1 MPKKRAALK
10 PKKIYRNF
18 YLMNNEVCNMT
29 AKHIERRLLII
40 DDEANMRHMLS
51 TVLKKAGYQ
60 VETAADGAEGLE
72 MIQQSPYDF
81 ILCDIKMPKM
91 DGMEFLKLSR
101 DRIGGATVIMMSAY
115 GSIDT
120 AIDAMKS
127 GAYDYISKP
136 FKTDEVY
143 LTLKKAE
150 ERERLKAENRLL
162 KARIQKI
169 EGDYSF
175 GKMVAKSKAM
185 QSVFQLANKAAQY
198 KTTILILGDSGTGKE
213 LIARGIHYGGERA
226 AGPLVPVNCGGIP
239 ESLLESE
246 LFGYKKG
253 AFTGADRNK
262 KGLFQEAEGGTIFL
276 DEIGELPLSLQV
288 KLLRV
293 LQENEIRRVGDSK
306 SLQIDARVIAAT
318 SKKLEEEVEKGSFRE
333 DLYYRLN
340 VMKVEIPPLRERT
353 EDIPLLCKHFI
364 GRFNEIL
371 DKEISG
377 LAPDAMARLLEF
389 QWPGNVRQLEN
400 AIERAMVIADE
411 PLLMPEHFAAD
422 LINNDLRSRE
432 DTVFEGLSLKDAQKV
447 VEKNLIT
454 QALNETEGNRT
465 RAARLLE
472 ISHPSLLTK
481 IKAYGID
488 L

>member
-1 MPKKRAALK
+1 
-10 PKKIYRNF
+10 
-18 YLMNNEVCNMT
+18 MNNEVCNMT

-60 VETAADGAEGLE
+60 VETAADGAKGLE

-81 ILCDIKMPKM
+81 ILCDIKMPIM

-101 DRIGGATVIMMSAY
+101 ERLGAATVIMMSAY

-169 EGDYSF
+169 EGDYNF

-198 KTTILILGDSGTGKE
+198 KTTVLIIGDSGTGKE

-262 KGLFQEAEGGTIFL
+262 KGLFQEAQGGTIFL
-276 DEIGELPLSLQV
+276 DEIGELSLSLQV

-377 LAPDAMARLLEF
+377 LAPDAMARLLES

-400 AIERAMVIADE
+400 AIERAMVIADDS
-411 PLLMPEHFAAD
+411 LLMSEHFAAD
-422 LINNDLRSRE
+422 MQRNDTRSRE

-447 VEKNLIT
+447 VEKKLIT
-454 QALNETEGNRT
+454 RALNETEGNRT